1 MINFL
6 AASALQSA
14 NNFNS
19 AGLRININKDESVHI
34 WNAGGKEVV
43 RDNYKALVL
52 DSKDPIFY
60 VTIGSEKFRSEYFI

>member
-1 MINFL
+1 LLHPLYKSLTTLI
-6 AASALQSA
+6 
-14 NNFNS
+14 S
-19 AGLRININKDESVHI
+19 AGLQININKDESVHI